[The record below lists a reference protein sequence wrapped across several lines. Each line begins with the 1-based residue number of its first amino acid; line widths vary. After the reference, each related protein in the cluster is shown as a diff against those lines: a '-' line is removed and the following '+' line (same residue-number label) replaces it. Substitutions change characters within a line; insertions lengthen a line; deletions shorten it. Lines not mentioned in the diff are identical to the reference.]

1 MKQTAFF
8 FITFLFLTLTACE
21 STTVEPT
28 PESDSPITFEFLGGL
43 NTSFQSEKTAFEGV
57 ADLVHLTETTHRLD
71 VQLSV
76 IGEFKSQKEQ
86 ANILFRLVFESETGL
101 LPEGNYIISTEDQNI
116 ELGKCDYN
124 KSKSNNDFAR
134 YHFRGSS
141 ISLKIET
148 SRSDRITGSFIF
160 YLDQEVGQRMIE
172 GQIEEVALSY
182 PTQVRGRFDLELT
195 GM

>member
-8 FITFLFLTLTACE
+8 ILPPLLLTLTSCE
-21 STTVEPT
+21 STIVEP
-28 PESDSPITFEFLGGL
+28 PLENDSQIIFEYRGGL
-43 NTSFQSEKTAFEGV
+43 TTSFQSEKTAFEGV
-57 ADLVHLTETTHRLD
+57 AGLVHLTETTHRLD

-160 YLDQEVGQRMIE
+160 YLDQEEGQRMIE
-172 GQIEEVALSY
+172 GQMEDVTLSY
-182 PTQVRGRFDLELT
+182 PTQAKGRFDLELT